1 MHDRVK
7 QVRKS
12 LGLSQE
18 VFGNALGVTKT
29 AICGIEAGRR
39 GLTEQMA
46 KAICRE
52 FNVNYDWL
60 RDGTGDMFDSI
71 PETLVD
77 ELSKEFQLDDLD
89 KRIILGYLRLSES
102 DRMAVK
108 RYVQSIFEEK

>member
-1 MHDRVK
+1 VNNRMK
-7 QVRKS
+7 EVRKT
-12 LGLSQE
+12 LGISQKE
-18 VFGNALGVTKT
+18 FGAKLGVTDA

-46 KAICRE
+46 LSICRE

-60 RDGTGDMFDSI
+60 KEGSGEMFDAV

-77 ELSKEFQLDDLD
+77 ELSHEFQLDDLD

-102 DRMAVK
+102 DRAAIK
-108 RYVQSIFEEK
+108 SYIQSIWDAK